1 MPAQRTADYI
11 GYTVGV
17 VFHDT
22 ARWNHHRAK
31 EECMS
36 VASVIET
43 SAESDTSF
51 EDAIQQG
58 IARATK
64 TLRNVTGAWVKEQQ
78 VTISDGQIVGYQ
90 VNLKITFVM
99 EEPSA

>member
-1 MPAQRTADYI
+1 
-11 GYTVGV
+11 
-17 VFHDT
+17 
-22 ARWNHHRAK
+22 
-31 EECMS
+31 MS

-43 SAESDTSF
+43 SAQSDISF

-64 TLRNVTGAWVKEQQ
+64 TLRNVTGAWVKEQE
-78 VTISDGQIVGYQ
+78 VKIKDGQIVGYQ

-99 EEPSA
+99 EEPEA

>member
-1 MPAQRTADYI
+1 
-11 GYTVGV
+11 
-17 VFHDT
+17 
-22 ARWNHHRAK
+22 
-31 EECMS
+31 MS

-43 SAESDTSF
+43 SATSDTSF

-64 TLRNVTGAWVKEQQ
+64 TLRHVEGAWVKDQQ
-78 VTISDGQIVGYQ
+78 VKIQDGQIVGYQ

-99 EEPSA
+99 EDPEA

>member
-1 MPAQRTADYI
+1 
-11 GYTVGV
+11 VGV
-17 VFHDT
+17 VTHDT
-22 ARWNHHRAK
+22 ARWFERAK
-31 EECMS
+31 EDHMS

-43 SAESDTSF
+43 SATSETSF

-64 TLRNVTGAWVKEQQ
+64 TLRNVEGAWVKDQQ
-78 VTISDGQIVGYQ
+78 VQIKDGQIVGYQ

-99 EEPSA
+99 EEPEA

>member
-1 MPAQRTADYI
+1 
-11 GYTVGV
+11 
-17 VFHDT
+17 
-22 ARWNHHRAK
+22 
-31 EECMS
+31 MS

-43 SAESDTSF
+43 SAESDTNF

-64 TLRNVTGAWVKEQQ
+64 TLRNVTGAWVKEQE
-78 VTISDGQIVGYQ
+78 VKIKDGQIVGYQ

-99 EEPSA
+99 EEPEA

>member
-1 MPAQRTADYI
+1 
-11 GYTVGV
+11 
-17 VFHDT
+17 
-22 ARWNHHRAK
+22 
-31 EECMS
+31 MS

-43 SAESDTSF
+43 SATSKTSF

-64 TLRNVTGAWVKEQQ
+64 TLRNVEGAWVKDQQ
-78 VTISDGQIVGYQ
+78 VQINDGQIVGYQ

-99 EEPSA
+99 EEPEA

>member
-1 MPAQRTADYI
+1 
-11 GYTVGV
+11 
-17 VFHDT
+17 
-22 ARWNHHRAK
+22 
-31 EECMS
+31 MS

-43 SAESDTSF
+43 SATSDISF

-64 TLRNVTGAWVKEQQ
+64 TLRNVTGAWVKDQQ
-78 VTISDGQIVGYQ
+78 VQISDGQIVGYQ

>member
-1 MPAQRTADYI
+1 
-11 GYTVGV
+11 
-17 VFHDT
+17 
-22 ARWNHHRAK
+22 
-31 EECMS
+31 MS

-43 SAESDTSF
+43 SATSQTSF

-64 TLRNVTGAWVKEQQ
+64 TLRNVEGAWVKDQQ
-78 VTISDGQIVGYQ
+78 VQIKDGQIVGYQ

-99 EEPSA
+99 EKPEA

>member
-1 MPAQRTADYI
+1 
-11 GYTVGV
+11 
-17 VFHDT
+17 
-22 ARWNHHRAK
+22 
-31 EECMS
+31 MS

-43 SAESDTSF
+43 SATSQTSF

-64 TLRNVTGAWVKEQQ
+64 TLRNVEGAWVKDQQ
-78 VTISDGQIVGYQ
+78 VQIKDGQIVGYQ

-99 EEPSA
+99 EEPEA

>member
-1 MPAQRTADYI
+1 
-11 GYTVGV
+11 
-17 VFHDT
+17 
-22 ARWNHHRAK
+22 
-31 EECMS
+31 MS

-43 SAESDTSF
+43 RATSETSF

-64 TLRNVTGAWVKEQQ
+64 TLRNVEGAWVKDQQ
-78 VTISDGQIVGYQ
+78 VQIKDGQIVGYQ

-99 EEPSA
+99 EEPEA

>member
-1 MPAQRTADYI
+1 
-11 GYTVGV
+11 
-17 VFHDT
+17 
-22 ARWNHHRAK
+22 
-31 EECMS
+31 MS

-43 SAESDTSF
+43 SATSDTSF

-64 TLRNVTGAWVKEQQ
+64 TLRNVEGAWVKDQQ
-78 VTISDGQIVGYQ
+78 VQIKDGQIVGYQ

-99 EEPSA
+99 EEPEA

>member
-1 MPAQRTADYI
+1 
-11 GYTVGV
+11 
-17 VFHDT
+17 
-22 ARWNHHRAK
+22 
-31 EECMS
+31 MS

-43 SAESDTSF
+43 SATSETSF

-64 TLRNVTGAWVKEQQ
+64 TLRNVEGAWVKDQQ
-78 VTISDGQIVGYQ
+78 VQIKDGQIIGYQ

-99 EEPSA
+99 EEPEA